1 MNPDHPFIEADWILT
16 NRRDRALDDAIVGLV
31 RPGDR
36 VLDLGCGRGDLL
48 HLLRRERKIRDHGL
62 EIDGDA
68 VAECIARG
76 LTVVQGDLEEGLSS
90 FKASTFDLVVVNQV
104 LPLLPNP
111 TRLIGECLRVG
122 SRVVVTFPNFS
133 HWKVRSQLFFTG
145 KLPVTESL
153 PYRWHETPHIR
164 YLSIAD
170 FRETCRENEWEI
182 ECERYVRQNG
192 APPSREIRF
201 MPNIR
206 ASLALFLL
214 RKA

>member
-1 MNPDHPFIEADWILT
+1 MNPDHPFIEADWFLT

-31 RPGDR
+31 RPGSR

-48 HLLRRERKIRDHGL
+48 HLLRRERNIRDHGL
-62 EIDGDA
+62 EIDGDS

-76 LTVVQGDLEEGLSS
+76 LTVVQGDLEEGISS
-90 FKASTFDLVVVNQV
+90 FAASAFDLVVVNQV

-111 TRLIGECLRVG
+111 LGLIEQCLRVG
-122 SRVVVTFPNFS
+122 ARVAVTFPNFS
-133 HWKVRSQLFFTG
+133 HWKIRSQLFFTG

-170 FRETCRENEWEI
+170 FRETCREMGWEV
-182 ECERYVRQNG
+182 ECERFVRQNG
-192 APPSREIRF
+192 TPAPAEIRI
-201 MPNIR
+201 MANLR

-214 RKA
+214 RSG